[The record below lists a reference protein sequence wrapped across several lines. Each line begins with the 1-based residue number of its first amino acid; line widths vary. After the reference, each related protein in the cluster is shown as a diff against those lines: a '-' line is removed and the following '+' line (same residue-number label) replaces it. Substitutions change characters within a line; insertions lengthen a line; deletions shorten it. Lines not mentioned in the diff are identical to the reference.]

1 MMKTKEHTKEIPK
14 RYVPGD
20 TAILQTNN
28 SQTKVLRV
36 EVLGPAIIVLMILI
50 PIILVIVRSLS
61 TIVVVVVVVVVVIL
75 IFIFIIL
82 RTRGTFPVPKV
93 TPKVL
98 PYALYV

>member
-61 TIVVVVVVVVVVIL
+61 TIVVVVVVIL